1 MHPDRGGTVRNAGCG
16 RERVGIVEEKRI
28 VCGASAAL
36 FARMSYVGYRSWG
49 FSGEG
54 GS

>member
-1 MHPDRGGTVRNAGCG
+1 MRLDRGGTAWNAGCG

-28 VCGASAAL
+28 VCGAPAAL

-49 FSGEG
+49 ISGGG